1 MRNCFAESTP
11 SNPLALPDFLVSRRW
26 IDERAF
32 GMVVQLVSKYQRR
45 ASHMSLGYQKVPKGT
60 ELNLVP
66 FGTPI
71 WYLLVPFGTPSQRR
85 ILLSE
90 YWEVLALAA
99 LVPVIFFVKFLQ
111 QTEKNEEIDVFFV
124 FLKKSGET
132 CRRKLPVQ
140 LKMTFYNPIKRHF
153 IESQRNTYQLKRLVS
168 CRPIKSIISNS
179 KKVDGETW
187 RKLVEEN
194 GR

>member
-1 MRNCFAESTP
+1 
-11 SNPLALPDFLVSRRW
+11 
-26 IDERAF
+26 
-32 GMVVQLVSKYQRR
+32 MVVCLFLSTLSEAYSNSREDKRSNVAEWTNDQRRGGNQPYFYVSFTKDPKHYQRPK
-45 ASHMSLGYQKVPKGT
+45 ASRSIFMLWGFQKREEGQEDIFFFENVRG
-60 ELNLVP
+60 
-66 FGTPI
+66 
-71 WYLLVPFGTPSQRR
+71 R

-90 YWEVLALAA
+90 YYEVLALAA

-140 LKMTFYNPIKRHF
+140 LKMTFSNPIKRHF

-168 CRPIKSIISNS
+168 CRPIKSKNQ
-179 KKVDGETW
+179 
-187 RKLVEEN
+187 
-194 GR
+194 